1 MFKVMVHKR
10 LRRAVSLLLI
20 ATPMIGGSV
29 ALGTG
34 ASGTEDVS
42 RLRELPYPFH
52 QVVSFSDDAD
62 ELKPWHGA
70 AIHRVFNQELGL
82 PVTDSLWPHGSD
94 RLSTM
99 FLGPGRLNRTPT
111 GVDGLPTYALL
122 LREWHRGNI
131 DQFHGWQEDSTFQL
145 RNVFDPTIT
154 LSSAQTVIDIPPTA
168 SDIAHEQRQNV
179 RLYLNGEPPADL
191 TVTLSDS
198 TGRQLTYGPDQIAK
212 GRDVQLK
219 KDSKFA
225 IVELLI
231 PTEGDTFDHLALN
244 AGQMD
249 HVTLTAPSCGTGCS
263 VSVVRIERDD
273 FSRQTVLA
281 EAPILADWNM
291 RPALLT
297 SHGGNTLAQDFGVAG
312 KYYEVPRSPGTIFN
326 DASVVVRRE
335 AHATD
340 ETSHAYHADI
350 LKNLGVEGIWSY
362 FPADPSHYF
371 GPLKSDFKKP
381 LPPLTNTYPGF
392 YNVPRSTTGNFDRSS
407 ADAFANDLGHLL
419 PTLSYEDRKD
429 LYCGLRCDSAQ
440 GDSLALL
447 LASSVEMIH
456 NGDTVR
462 HFWYSHF
469 GSAGSEFQHT
479 TAEPVTPVVRKWM
492 QRLSN
497 LVYNFDGTV
506 PDSQRVWSPPGSTW
520 VRYQQMRD
528 TVAGHIEFNDA
539 DHRVTITPWTDTV
552 TGKMIPDPHA
562 GSRDLHGLT
571 LYVTDP
577 MKTRVFLGETELHA
591 FTRNP
596 PDETGKT
603 SITLV
608 DDNSPSAI
616 LDHVALYEK
625 GQVSIDDGEGQE
637 RQAKADEPNGSKIL
651 SLTADNN
658 GRAEL
663 LFRPSRLEFW
673 NTSHIQLALR
683 KLAPTIAKRNAA
695 AGNVE
700 IDLIMDDGKMVSINE
715 QDTPEL
721 EMLPSSQ
728 WHISPVALSNEWRY
742 ETLDVATL
750 DWPDLNPSAKEWT
763 RPPMPLGKVKSV
775 RIALVNAKPGTVL
788 ELANLRALRPNPN
801 GEASDGGK
809 LVAGRVTKDGQ
820 TGLAQV
826 KIRAT
831 SSVDGM
837 IKTVTNEDGY
847 FFLPHRQK
855 GETLSIMAR
864 INGQNCEIEQ
874 GRRIEIAKNEVELDV
889 NSNNCQQL
897 VSSADDSFETSM
909 IP

>member
-1 MFKVMVHKR
+1 MT
-10 LRRAVSLLLI
+10 SI
-20 ATPMIGGSV
+20 IGGGV
-29 ALGTG
+29 ASSTD
-34 ASGTEDVS
+34 DVS
-42 RLRELPYPFH
+42 RVRDLPYPFH

-70 AIHRVFNQELGL
+70 ALHRVFNQELGL
-82 PVTDSLWPHGSD
+82 PITDSLWPHGSD

-99 FLGPGRLNRTPT
+99 FLGPDRLNRTPT
-111 GVDGLPTYALL
+111 GVDGLPAYALL

-131 DQFHGWQEDSTFQL
+131 DQFHGWQEDSSFQL
-145 RNVFDPTIT
+145 RNVFEPTIQ
-154 LSSAQTVIDIPPTA
+154 LASAQTTIAIPPA
-168 SDIAHEQRQNV
+168 DSDIANEQRQNV

-191 TVTLSDS
+191 SVTLSDR
-198 TGRQLTYGPDQIAK
+198 TGRSLTYGPDQVAK
-212 GRDVQLK
+212 GRNVQLK
-219 KDSKFA
+219 RDSKFA
-225 IVELLI
+225 IVEFII

-244 AGQMD
+244 AGQLD
-249 HVTLTAPSCGTGCS
+249 HVTLSAPSCASGCS
-263 VSVVRIERDD
+263 VSVMRIERDD
-273 FSRQTVLA
+273 FSRQTVMA
-281 EAPILADWNM
+281 EAPVLADWNM

-312 KYYEVPRSPGTIFN
+312 KYYEVPRSSGTIFN

-340 ETSHAYHADI
+340 ETSHAFHADI
-350 LKNLGVEGIWSY
+350 LKTLGVEGIWSY

-392 YNVPRSTTGNFDRSS
+392 YNVPRTTTGNFDRSS
-407 ADAFANDLGHLL
+407 SDAFANDLGHLL

-429 LYCGLRCDSAQ
+429 LYCGQRCDSAQ
-440 GDSLALL
+440 GDSLAMLV
-447 LASSVEMIH
+447 ASSVEMIH

-462 HFWYSHF
+462 HFWYTHF
-469 GSAGSEFQHT
+469 GSGGSNFLHT
-479 TAEPVTPVVRKWM
+479 RAEPVTPVIRQWM
-492 QRLSN
+492 QRLAN

-506 PDSQRVWSPPGSTW
+506 PDRQRVWSPPASTW
-520 VRYQQMRD
+520 VRYQQMRNA
-528 TVAGHIEFNDA
+528 VASHIEFNENDS
-539 DHRVTITPWTDTV
+539 RITITPWIDSV
-552 TGKMIPDPHA
+552 TGKMLPDPRA

-577 MKTRVFLGETELHA
+577 MKTRVYLGETELHA

-596 PDETGKT
+596 PDETGKA

-608 DDNSPSAI
+608 DDNSPSAV
-616 LDHVALYEK
+616 LDHVALFEK
-625 GQVSIDDGEGQE
+625 GQVSIDNGEAQE
-637 RQAKADEPNGSKIL
+637 RQPQANDPDGSKIL
-651 SLTADNN
+651 SLTADNA
-658 GRAEL
+658 GRAEV

-673 NTSHIQLALR
+673 NTSHVQLALR
-683 KLAPTIAKRNAA
+683 KLDHSISKRNAS
-695 AGNVE
+695 AGNIE
-700 IDLIMDDGKMVSINE
+700 IDLMMDDGKIVSINE

-721 EMLPSSQ
+721 ELLPSSQ
-728 WHISPVALSNEWRY
+728 WHISPVAISNEWRY
-742 ETLDVATL
+742 ETLDVTAL
-750 DWPDLNPSAKEWT
+750 DWPDVTITSKEFT
-763 RPPMPLGKVKSV
+763 RPPLPLGKVKSV

-788 ELANLRALRPNPN
+788 ELADLRALRPNPN
-801 GEASDGGK
+801 GEAEDGGK

-831 SSVDGM
+831 SSTSGL
-837 IKTVTNEDGY
+837 IKTVTNDDGY

-864 INGQNCEIEQ
+864 INGQNCAIEQ
-874 GRRIEIAKNEVELDV
+874 GRRIEISKNEVELDV
-889 NSNNCQQL
+889 NASNCQQL

>member
-1 MFKVMVHKR
+1 MT
-10 LRRAVSLLLI
+10 SI
-20 ATPMIGGSV
+20 IGGGV
-29 ALGTG
+29 ASSTD
-34 ASGTEDVS
+34 DVS
-42 RLRELPYPFH
+42 RVRDLPYPFH

-99 FLGPGRLNRTPT
+99 FLGPDRLNRTPT
-111 GVDGLPTYALL
+111 GVDGLPAYALL

-131 DQFHGWQEDSTFQL
+131 DQFHGWQEDSSFQL
-145 RNVFDPTIT
+145 RNVFEPSIP
-154 LSSAQTVIDIPPTA
+154 LASAQTTITIPPA
-168 SDIAHEQRQNV
+168 DSDVTNEQRQNV

-191 TVTLSDS
+191 SVTLSDR
-198 TGRQLTYGPDQIAK
+198 TGQMLTYGPDQVAK
-212 GRDVQLK
+212 GRNVQLK
-219 KDSKFA
+219 KDSKFT
-225 IVELLI
+225 IVEFII
-231 PTEGDTFDHLALN
+231 PTEGDTFNHLALN
-244 AGQMD
+244 AGLLD
-249 HVTLTAPSCGTGCS
+249 HVTLSAPSCTSGCT
-263 VSVVRIERDD
+263 VSVMRVERDD
-273 FSRQTVLA
+273 FSRQTVMA
-281 EAPILADWNM
+281 EAPILADWNI

-340 ETSHAYHADI
+340 ETSHAFHADI
-350 LKNLGVEGIWSY
+350 LKTLGVEGIWSY

-371 GPLKSDFKKP
+371 GPLKNDFEKP

-392 YNVPRSTTGNFDRSS
+392 YNVPRTTTGNFDRSS
-407 ADAFANDLGHLL
+407 SDAFANDLGHLL

-429 LYCGLRCDSAQ
+429 LYCGERCDSAQ

-447 LASSVEMIH
+447 VASSVEMIH

-462 HFWYSHF
+462 HFWYTHF
-469 GSAGSEFQHT
+469 GSGGSKFLHT
-479 TAEPVTPVVRKWM
+479 TAEPVTPVIRQWM
-492 QRLSN
+492 QRLAN

-520 VRYQQMRD
+520 VRYQQMRNA
-528 TVAGHIEFNDA
+528 VASHIEFNEKDS
-539 DHRVTITPWTDTV
+539 RITIMPWFDSV
-552 TGKMIPDPHA
+552 TGKMLPDPRA

-577 MKTRVFLGETELHA
+577 MKTRVYVGETELHA

-596 PDETGKT
+596 PDETGKA

-608 DDNSPSAI
+608 DDNSPSAV
-616 LDHVALYEK
+616 LDHVALFEK
-625 GQVSIDDGEGQE
+625 GEVSIDNGEAQE
-637 RQAKADEPNGSKIL
+637 RQPQANDPDGSKIL
-651 SLTADNN
+651 SLTADTT
-658 GRAEL
+658 GRAEV

-683 KLAPTIAKRNAA
+683 KLDHSISKRNAA
-695 AGNVE
+695 AGNIE
-700 IDLIMDDGKMVSINE
+700 IDLMMDDGKIVSINE

-721 EMLPSSQ
+721 ELLPSSQ
-728 WHISPVALSNEWRY
+728 WHISPVAISNDWRF
-742 ETLDVATL
+742 ETLDVSAL
-750 DWPDLNPSAKEWT
+750 DWPDTTIASKEFN
-763 RPPMPLGKVKSV
+763 RPPLPLGKVKSV

-788 ELANLRALRPNPN
+788 ELADLRALRPNPN
-801 GEASDGGK
+801 GEADDGGK

-831 SSVDGM
+831 SSTSGL

-864 INGQNCEIEQ
+864 INGQNCAIEQ
-874 GRRIEIAKNEVELDV
+874 GRRIEISKNEVELDV
-889 NSNNCQQL
+889 NASNCQQL

>member
-1 MFKVMVHKR
+1 
-10 LRRAVSLLLI
+10 
-20 ATPMIGGSV
+20 
-29 ALGTG
+29 
-34 ASGTEDVS
+34 
-42 RLRELPYPFH
+42 
-52 QVVSFSDDAD
+52 
-62 ELKPWHGA
+62 
-70 AIHRVFNQELGL
+70 
-82 PVTDSLWPHGSD
+82 
-94 RLSTM
+94 
-99 FLGPGRLNRTPT
+99 
-111 GVDGLPTYALL
+111 
-122 LREWHRGNI
+122 
-131 DQFHGWQEDSTFQL
+131 
-145 RNVFDPTIT
+145 
-154 LSSAQTVIDIPPTA
+154 
-168 SDIAHEQRQNV
+168 
-179 RLYLNGEPPADL
+179 
-191 TVTLSDS
+191 
-198 TGRQLTYGPDQIAK
+198 
-212 GRDVQLK
+212 
-219 KDSKFA
+219 
-225 IVELLI
+225 
-231 PTEGDTFDHLALN
+231 
-244 AGQMD
+244 
-249 HVTLTAPSCGTGCS
+249 
-263 VSVVRIERDD
+263 
-273 FSRQTVLA
+273 
-281 EAPILADWNM
+281 
-291 RPALLT
+291 
-297 SHGGNTLAQDFGVAG
+297 
-312 KYYEVPRSPGTIFN
+312 
-326 DASVVVRRE
+326 
-335 AHATD
+335 
-340 ETSHAYHADI
+340 
-350 LKNLGVEGIWSY
+350 
-362 FPADPSHYF
+362 
-371 GPLKSDFKKP
+371 
-381 LPPLTNTYPGF
+381 
-392 YNVPRSTTGNFDRSS
+392 
-407 ADAFANDLGHLL
+407 
-419 PTLSYEDRKD
+419 
-429 LYCGLRCDSAQ
+429 
-440 GDSLALL
+440 
-447 LASSVEMIH
+447 
-456 NGDTVR
+456 
-462 HFWYSHF
+462 
-469 GSAGSEFQHT
+469 
-479 TAEPVTPVVRKWM
+479 M

-539 DHRVTITPWTDTV
+539 DHRITITPWTDTV

-577 MKTRVFLGETELHA
+577 MKTRVFLGDTELHA

-864 INGQNCEIEQ
+864 INGQNCAIEQ

>member
-1 MFKVMVHKR
+1 MT
-10 LRRAVSLLLI
+10 SI
-20 ATPMIGGSV
+20 IGGGV
-29 ALGTG
+29 ASSTD
-34 ASGTEDVS
+34 DVS
-42 RLRELPYPFH
+42 RVRDLPYPFH

-99 FLGPGRLNRTPT
+99 FLGPDRLNRTPT
-111 GVDGLPTYALL
+111 GVDGLPAYALL

-131 DQFHGWQEDSTFQL
+131 DQFHGWQEDSSFQL
-145 RNVFDPTIT
+145 RNVFEPSIP
-154 LSSAQTVIDIPPTA
+154 LASAQTTITIPPA
-168 SDIAHEQRQNV
+168 DSDVTNEQRQNV

-191 TVTLSDS
+191 SVTLSDR
-198 TGRQLTYGPDQIAK
+198 TGQMLTYGPDQVAK
-212 GRDVQLK
+212 GRNVQLK
-219 KDSKFA
+219 KDSKFT
-225 IVELLI
+225 IVEFII
-231 PTEGDTFDHLALN
+231 PTEGDTFNHLALN
-244 AGQMD
+244 AGLLD
-249 HVTLTAPSCGTGCS
+249 HVTLSAPSCTSGCT
-263 VSVVRIERDD
+263 VSVMRVERDD
-273 FSRQTVLA
+273 FSRQTVMA
-281 EAPILADWNM
+281 EAPILADWNI

-340 ETSHAYHADI
+340 ETSHAFHADI
-350 LKNLGVEGIWSY
+350 LKTLGVEGIWSY

-371 GPLKSDFKKP
+371 GPLKNDFKKP

-392 YNVPRSTTGNFDRSS
+392 YNVPRTTTGNFDRSS
-407 ADAFANDLGHLL
+407 SDAFANDLGHLL

-429 LYCGLRCDSAQ
+429 LYCGERCDSAQ

-447 LASSVEMIH
+447 VASSVEMIH

-462 HFWYSHF
+462 HFWYTHF
-469 GSAGSEFQHT
+469 GSGGSKFLHT
-479 TAEPVTPVVRKWM
+479 TAEPVTPVIRQWM
-492 QRLSN
+492 QRLAN

-520 VRYQQMRD
+520 VRYQQMRNA
-528 TVAGHIEFNDA
+528 VASHIEFNEKDS
-539 DHRVTITPWTDTV
+539 RVTIMPWFDSV
-552 TGKMIPDPHA
+552 TGKMLPDPRA

-577 MKTRVFLGETELHA
+577 IKTRVYVGETELHA

-596 PDETGKT
+596 PDETGKA

-608 DDNSPSAI
+608 DDNSPSAV
-616 LDHVALYEK
+616 LDHVALFEK
-625 GQVSIDDGEGQE
+625 GQLSTDNGEAQE
-637 RQAKADEPNGSKIL
+637 RQPQANDPDGSKIL
-651 SLTADNN
+651 SLTADTT
-658 GRAEL
+658 GRAEV

-683 KLAPTIAKRNAA
+683 KLDHSISKRNAA
-695 AGNVE
+695 AGNIE
-700 IDLIMDDGKMVSINE
+700 IDLMMDDGKIVSINE

-721 EMLPSSQ
+721 ELLPSSQ
-728 WHISPVALSNEWRY
+728 WHISPVAISNDWRF
-742 ETLDVATL
+742 ETLDVSAL
-750 DWPDLNPSAKEWT
+750 DWPDTTIASKEFN
-763 RPPMPLGKVKSV
+763 RPPLPLGKVKSV

-788 ELANLRALRPNPN
+788 ELADLRALRPNPN
-801 GEASDGGK
+801 GEADDGGK

-831 SSVDGM
+831 SSTSGL

-864 INGQNCEIEQ
+864 INGQNCAIEQ
-874 GRRIEIAKNEVELDV
+874 GRRIEISKNEVELDV
-889 NSNNCQQL
+889 NASNCQQL